1 MRKRGLKDDT
11 TCVVV
16 DIVPP
21 YNNRPLPSPRP
32 PKKYDILKALLFRKK
47 YTRSANKLAKRL
59 SAVGIVEELFE
70 EGSAMLAERFVF
82 SFTLY
87 SIAHMRIYFS
97 LKLEIFTT
105 ILLDVLEN
113 SCTVVKILFGLISFL
128 LSNFGPNFR

>member
-87 SIAHMRIYFS
+87 STYA
-97 LKLEIFTT
+97 
-105 ILLDVLEN
+105 N
-113 SCTVVKILFGLISFL
+113 LFLVEVRNFHNYLTRPFREFL
-128 LSNFGPNFR
+128 YCS